1 VVGLGGLGS
10 ASSIYLALAGV
21 GGLRLVDQDTVE
33 LSNLHR
39 QLLYTLADL
48 RYPKVE
54 TAARRIRE
62 INPEVTVEQI
72 AENAREGNVEKVV
85 QGVDCVV
92 DGLDNMKTRYLL
104 NRACVRHGV
113 PYVYG
118 AAIGVEGAISIFHPP
133 ETPCL
138 ECVFPSVDD
147 RYLQTCETR
156 GILGATAGIIGTMQ
170 AIETIELLTGM
181 GEPLKS
187 RLLICDFS
195 DMRFLSIDI
204 FRRPGCAVC
213 AGETGLRKKKERLT
227 WLCGQNTVN
236 VNPPR
241 LVQASVDQLQ
251 ERLQRHYKIL
261 VKSPIVIVFQYDRN
275 VEVSFFQGGRMLIKN
290 VQDEDTALRVYAEV
304 WKKLGLKP

>member
-1 VVGLGGLGS
+1 VG
-10 ASSIYLALAGV
+10 Y
-21 GGLRLVDQDTVE
+21 LRLVDQDTVE
-33 LSNLHR
+33 LTNLHR
-39 QLLYTLADL
+39 QLLYTLADV

-54 TAARRIRE
+54 TAARRISE
-62 INPEVTVEQI
+62 MNPEVAVEQI
-72 AENAREGNVEKVV
+72 VENADRSNVEKVV

-104 NRACVRHGV
+104 NRACVRRRV

-118 AAIGVEGAISIFHPP
+118 AVIGMEGAVSVFHPP

-156 GILGATAGIIGTMQ
+156 GILGATAGIIGSMQ
-170 AIETIELLTGM
+170 AMETIKLLTGI
-181 GEPLKS
+181 GEPLQG
-187 RLLICDFS
+187 RLMVCDFS
-195 DMRFLSIDI
+195 DMRFLPIDI
-204 FRRPGCAVC
+204 FRRPGCAAC
-213 AGETGLRKKKERLT
+213 EGEVKLGKEKERLT

-241 LVQASVDQLQ
+241 LVEASVDQLQ
-251 ERLQRHYKIL
+251 ERLQRYFKIL
-261 VKSPIVIVFQYDRN
+261 VRSPVVIVFQYDSA

-290 VQDEDTALRVYAEV
+290 VKDEDTAIRVYNDV
-304 WKKLGLKP
+304 WKKLGLKR